1 MSFLNCLWRRCKIP
15 QPNRRYRLSFSRYV
29 IVSKNL
35 ACHDNSH
42 FFGRQWQFSHKSTLQ
57 AVFQMQRVLSDT
69 LFSCDPDTR
78 MVYLQNASRLLCK
91 WKSWKHELL
100 QMFPKYVNAKKVI
113 FWQASPRFLLRSC
126 SGAPSSLRQM
136 TKRASV
142 RLFTPPPNGSPPAA
156 NYSLLP

>member
-1 MSFLNCLWRRCKIP
+1 MTTPISLEDNGSSLT
-15 QPNRRYRLSFSRYV
+15 
-29 IVSKNL
+29 NL
-35 ACHDNSH
+35 P
-42 FFGRQWQFSHKSTLQ
+42 FT

-78 MVYLQNASRLLCK
+78 MVYLQVDCFASQ
-91 WKSWKHELL
+91 KSWKHELL

-142 RLFTPPPNGSPPAA
+142 RLFTATAQRETPGCQ
-156 NYSLLP
+156 LLTPTVKLFSRTGHTSSFRIDQTRQCFISGLVHVKSNRILI